1 MSYTILMPI
10 FTNPA
15 DAQSYIENQI
25 AKGLVCEQ
33 RFTIYGISVT
43 CRLNVGFGLTTM
55 ERRAETNVRIV
66 PISGVRP
73 LFETGAVPEKVTKQ
87 QIFPQ
92 NQNFEL
98 PHELRD
104 YQAQAVAFA
113 LAHRHAIIELPTGRG
128 KTLTALAIVNEI
140 IKERP
145 RRTLVLVPTTVLL
158 DQWIHDG
165 FEAAGVEASGVG
177 GGEKQWGEYTVSTY
191 QSAIRNLDKIPQYGI
206 VIFDEVHHLFSPEY
220 SKILMTILSS
230 PAPDTKYLI
239 GLTAT
244 VREYGEGK
252 TMQNKYFPNI
262 FSKTLEEFQQGNTR
276 IPTEIKEIPVYFSD
290 EEMSLYES
298 YQATIRKANRAL
310 GPVPEWPKY
319 MRSEDEATR
328 RLAMAAIRD
337 YAAQKR
343 LLTET
348 PEKLDMIL
356 DILQHY
362 PGQFIIF
369 SDTIDGIN
377 AIEETLRSHG
387 ITEGSIYSGVPAT
400 KRREIIQGLRDGSI
414 RVLVGG
420 NAISE
425 GLDLPDISNV
435 ILSSMLV
442 KSTRTPVQ
450 RLGRVLRPA
459 PGKHVRIFL
468 VYVKNTLEE
477 YNARKIYDILGEG

>member
-1 MSYTILMPI
+1 MI
-10 FTNPA
+10 FYNIDEA
-15 DAQSYIENQI
+15 RKYIEEQLERGM
-25 AKGLVCEQ
+25 ACSQ
-33 RFTIYGISVT
+33 RFTLDGGIEVT
-43 CRLNVGFGLTTM
+43 CRLNVGFSPEAGTKK
-55 ERRAETNVRIV
+55 NVRV
-66 PISGVRP
+66 LPTHQST
-73 LFETGAVPEKVTKQ
+73 LFDNPSLLDEPKATEKIIKQ
-87 QIFPQ
+87 EIFPQ
-92 NQNFEL
+92 NQNFDL
-98 PHELRD
+98 PYELRD

-140 IKERP
+140 IKTRP
-145 RRTLVLVPTTVLL
+145 QKTLVLVPTTVLL

-177 GGEKQWGEYTVSTY
+177 GGEKQWGEYTVVTY
-191 QSAIRNLDKIPQYGI
+191 QSAIRNLDRIPQYGI

-230 PAPDTKYLI
+230 PGASLKYLI

-252 TMQNKYFPNI
+252 IMQNKYFPDV
-262 FSKTLEEFQQGNTR
+262 FSKTLEEFQKGTTR

-290 EEMSLYES
+290 EETALYDS
-298 YQATIRKANRAL
+298 YQSTIKKANRVL
-310 GPVPEWPKY
+310 GPVPEWQKY
-319 MRSEDEATR
+319 MNSWDEITR
-328 RLAMAAIRD
+328 RLALSAIRD
-337 YAAQKR
+337 YSAQKR

-348 PEKLDMIL
+348 PQKLDMVLKIL
-356 DILQHY
+356 HEY

-369 SDTIDGIN
+369 SDTIDGIQE
-377 AIEETLRSHG
+377 IEKALRSHG
-387 ITEGSIYSGVPAT
+387 ITEGSIYSGVPDI
-400 KRREIIQGLRDGSI
+400 KRRQIIQGLRDGSI

-435 ILSSMLV
+435 ILTSMLV

-468 VYVKNTLEE
+468 IYVRNTLEE
-477 YNARKIYDILGEG
+477 ANAKRIYDILGEDKF